1 MAHAAMDGLRAAGV
15 VGGVM
20 GACHVPHIQ
29 NYWPSEGQLGIFIRS
44 ACLPLFHTQNPFE
57 TLVPTK
63 AQSWLLLIRQLLA
76 ASASLPSSAVPS

>member
-29 NYWPSEGQLGIFIRS
+29 NYWPSEGQLVRIESRS
-44 ACLPLFHTQNPFE
+44 SELTKTLRTYVARGSPPLYR
-57 TLVPTK
+57 
-63 AQSWLLLIRQLLA
+63 LLEALTRMRSHRL
-76 ASASLPSSAVPS
+76 SS